1 MFVATDADGPVGEAA
16 LEEPVRP
23 PSRDEDVG
31 GVGDVLVREHAPH
44 NLHDLCLGLAVRLLL
59 DPPRLLVGH
68 RHQEHIGIR
77 VLLLK
82 LLPDSVVASP
92 GARVEEE
99 LPPCP
104 FGPEFLGELDEYLGV
119 HGHVELDIW
128 T

>member
-1 MFVATDADGPVGEAA
+1 MKNMICSELRLAFGWSNSSYPELVMFVATDADGPVGEAA
-16 LEEPVRP
+16 PEEPVGP

-82 LLPDSVVASP
+82 LLKNVQIIAMYYNSM
-92 GARVEEE
+92 
-99 LPPCP
+99 
-104 FGPEFLGELDEYLGV
+104 
-119 HGHVELDIW
+119 
-128 T
+128 